1 MRYGGWGSGVK
12 ISQSSC
18 TFQLK
23 FHNKWTLNLSTFL
36 VKPHYYTLCLR
47 RSHLWPQIC
56 GEALKASTAATSIKM
71 DILAFLGQD
80 ISAIIKQEVKNA
92 LAHNFMS
99 LKKDTQ
105 DVKTIR
111 AELDPGKADV
121 KSVEILSTWS
131 DEMVEMQETMAALK
145 KEVQVLK
152 NKCEDLGGE

>member
-1 MRYGGWGSGVK
+1 
-12 ISQSSC
+12 
-18 TFQLK
+18 
-23 FHNKWTLNLSTFL
+23 
-36 VKPHYYTLCLR
+36 
-47 RSHLWPQIC
+47 
-56 GEALKASTAATSIKM
+56 M

-92 LAHNFMS
+92 LADNFMS
-99 LKKDTQ
+99 QKKDIQ